1 MAFDEKT
8 RQAAIRLG
16 QALSGKPW
24 FSSAG
29 IGEESGRPV
38 LIIYLRRLPP
48 KAERTFPQSYEGIP
62 VRAQY
67 LGKLVPAQPS
77 TSTKTVLREQEATYQ
92 TPGVT
97 EGIVEDAALSW
108 LGELEYSILHG
119 PESAPGELAAERTSF
134 CGTVLGERLR
144 TALRK
149 LNPALPTEALDEA
162 FRKVTVPQHPSLIA
176 NNRAFHR
183 MLVDGISV
191 QCRMPATFPSPRG
204 RRTKGESEADVPTE
218 LRYEIV
224 RLIDFDVPES
234 NDWLAVNQ
242 FTVIEGQ
249 HNRRPDIVI
258 FVNGLPLALIELKNA
273 ADENADIWSAF
284 N

>member
-1 MAFDEKT
+1 MT
-8 RQAAIRLG
+8 RKQDKQPSAW
-16 QALSGKPW
+16 GKPW
-24 FSSAG
+24 FSSVG

-77 TSTKTVLREQEATYQ
+77 TSTKTVLREQEASYQ

-97 EGIVEDAALSW
+97 EGTVEDAALSW

-119 PESAPGELAAERTSF
+119 PEIAPGELAAERTSF

-144 TALRK
+144 TTLRK

-162 FRKVTVPQHPSLIA
+162 FRKVTVPQHPSLIT

-183 MLVDGISV
+183 MLVDGIAV
-191 QCRMPATFPSPRG
+191 ECRRKDDSIGA
-204 RRTKGESEADVPTE
+204 
-218 LRYEIV
+218 EIV
-224 RLIDFDVPES
+224 RLIDFDDPES

-249 HNRRPDIVI
+249 HNRRPDVVI
-258 FVNGLPLALIELKNA
+258 FVNGMPLGVIELKNA
-273 ADENADIWSAF
+273 ADENADIWPPSARF
-284 N
+284 KLTSSRFPRSSYITRCW